1 MHCTFGPFYA
11 ILFHPPDN
19 QENLLCG
26 IALLEMNY
34 CLNVPID
41 LCKKNL
47 NHKLK
52 SVMEVSIECVP
63 VTLWGTAQVAV
74 RSSGT
79 VSCNFL
85 EEANI

>member
-1 MHCTFGPFYA
+1 
-11 ILFHPPDN
+11 
-19 QENLLCG
+19 
-26 IALLEMNY
+26 
-34 CLNVPID
+34 
-41 LCKKNL
+41 
-47 NHKLK
+47 
-52 SVMEVSIECVP
+52 MEVSIECVP